1 METSTHG
8 KDKTFDS
15 NGYFYTLKRKTNRS
29 TTWRC
34 SYHSSKINFQATVCE
49 TEWIPGREHKRKL
62 SPGGSIAASIIITA
76 KTSCLIPI
84 SVTTLEWTKP
94 DTSSLPQI
102 LSTVTTR
109 ERQDVEPNNKK
120 QSPGKSQIG
129 LTSYGEELEVFSFF
143 LDAKRIDS
151 VFPRLSDNLFLTNQP
166 LTFPI
171 LRENI
176 FNNLK
181 VFVSNKESRISGI

>member
-76 KTSCLIPI
+76 KVRTKNNPFQSAQDIANDL
-84 SVTTLEWTKP
+84 VLEH
-94 DTSSLPQI
+94 
-102 LSTVTTR
+102 V
-109 ERQDVEPNNKK
+109 
-120 QSPGKSQIG
+120 
-129 LTSYGEELEVFSFF
+129 
-143 LDAKRIDS
+143 
-151 VFPRLSDNLFLTNQP
+151 
-166 LTFPI
+166 
-171 LRENI
+171 
-176 FNNLK
+176 
-181 VFVSNKESRISGI
+181 